1 MEAIEAHDQA
11 SDTKA
16 PSGLLIKEVFPG
28 SPAME
33 AGIEV
38 GDRLVSINGFV
49 LRDLIDLE
57 FCQSDS
63 EIVLE
68 YRNLGQ
74 RHLVEIEKDPDTSL
88 GIVVDPPP
96 IRRCPND
103 CAFCF
108 VDQMPEGARK
118 SLYIRDEDY
127 RYSFLYGNFITL
139 TNLSEKDFL
148 RILEQ
153 RLSPLYI
160 SVHATPLDIRRK
172 ILKNEKAPDI
182 LPLLR
187 RLSDGG
193 ITLHTQIVLTPG
205 LNDGEVLER
214 TWSDLL
220 ELYPGVGSL
229 AVVPVGLTAHREG
242 LPDLPMIDKSYAA
255 RMLKVLS
262 SLQKASMEKIGDPFI
277 FPADEWYVLSGRSF
291 PSLLRYG
298 SLPQLGNGVGL
309 VPLFQRQWK
318 KGIRAVRFPP
328 PDRLVLVT
336 GMAFSPY
343 LRELTSLLEQSWK
356 TENEGLTVLTVVNRY
371 LGPSVTVAG
380 LLSSR
385 DIIAAVQASRL
396 PEGSCLCIPDICLR
410 EGTDILID
418 DGSIAE
424 IASRTGMKTVAVPSS
439 AREFVHWMREISG
452 EGTLKEASA

>member
-1 MEAIEAHDQA
+1 MEAIEAHDQTNE
-11 SDTKA
+11 SKT
-16 PSGLLIKEVFPG
+16 SYGLLIKEVFPD
-28 SPAME
+28 SPAVL
-33 AGIEV
+33 AGLKA

-63 EIVLE
+63 EILVE
-68 YRNLGQ
+68 YRRQGQ
-74 RHLVEIEKDPDTSL
+74 SHQVEIEKDPDTSL

-103 CAFCF
+103 CEFCF

-139 TNLSEKDFL
+139 TNLTEKDYG

-187 RLSDGG
+187 RLSEGG

-205 LNDGEVLER
+205 INDQEVLER
-214 TWSDLL
+214 TWRDLL
-220 ELYPGVGSL
+220 DLYPGVGSL

-242 LPDLPMIDKSYAA
+242 LPDLPLIGRDYAA
-255 RMLKVLS
+255 KMLKILFS
-262 SLQKASMEKIGDPFI
+262 MQKASIEIVGDPFI
-277 FPADEWYVLSGRSF
+277 FPADEWYVLSGR
-291 PSLLRYG
+291 
-298 SLPQLGNGVGL
+298 
-309 VPLFQRQWK
+309 
-318 KGIRAVRFPP
+318 
-328 PDRLVLVT
+328 
-336 GMAFSPY
+336 
-343 LRELTSLLEQSWK
+343 
-356 TENEGLTVLTVVNRY
+356 
-371 LGPSVTVAG
+371 
-380 LLSSR
+380 
-385 DIIAAVQASRL
+385 
-396 PEGSCLCIPDICLR
+396 
-410 EGTDILID
+410 
-418 DGSIAE
+418 
-424 IASRTGMKTVAVPSS
+424 
-439 AREFVHWMREISG
+439 
-452 EGTLKEASA
+452 

>member
-1 MEAIEAHDQA
+1 MEAIEAHDQTNE
-11 SDTKA
+11 SKT
-16 PSGLLIKEVFPG
+16 SYGLLIKEVFPD
-28 SPAME
+28 SPAVL
-33 AGIEV
+33 AGIEA

-63 EIVLE
+63 EILVE
-68 YRNLGQ
+68 YRRQGQ
-74 RHLVEIEKDPDTSL
+74 SHQVEIEKDPDTSL

-103 CAFCF
+103 CEFCF

-139 TNLSEKDFL
+139 TNLTEKDYV

-160 SVHATPLDIRRK
+160 SVHATPRDIRRK

-187 RLSDGG
+187 RLSEGG
-193 ITLHTQIVLTPG
+193 ITLHTQVVLTPG
-205 LNDGEVLER
+205 VNDQEVLER
-214 TWSDLL
+214 TWRDLL
-220 ELYPGVGSL
+220 DLYPGVGSL

-242 LPDLPMIDKSYAA
+242 LPDLPLIDSEYAA
-255 RMLKVLS
+255 KMLKILS
-262 SLQKASMEKIGDPFI
+262 SMQKASIENVGDPFI

-291 PSLLRYG
+291 PSLSRYG
-298 SLPQLGNGVGL
+298 DLPQLGNGVGL

-318 KGIRAVRFPP
+318 KSMRALRFPLSK
-328 PDRLVLVT
+328 RLVLVT

-343 LRELTSLLEQSWK
+343 LRELTALFEKSRKSGKE
-356 TENEGLTVLTVVNRY
+356 ELTVLPVVNRY
-371 LGPSVTVAG
+371 LGPTVTVAG

-385 DIIAAVQASRL
+385 DIIAAVRETSL
-396 PEGSCLCIPDICLR
+396 PEGSCLCIPEICLR
-410 EGTDILID
+410 DGTDILID
-418 DGSIAE
+418 DGSIGE
-424 IASRTGMKTVAVPSS
+424 IAGETGLETVAVPSS
-439 AREFVHWMREISG
+439 AREFLLWIRETLE
-452 EGTLKEASA
+452 EGALKEASA